1 MIMIIIVKQFNMMK
15 IITTP
20 MKVTTINTRMTVGM
34 LTISMKMIITII
46 LKLKVTVIGTSM
58 IVTSTAM
65 KTIIITRNSIMTIM
79 VTGRSR
85 VTKEIVQPPMI
96 ITQAYS
102 CPSYKLQY
110 G

>member
-1 MIMIIIVKQFNMMK
+1 MIIRVKQFTMMK

-20 MKVTTINTRMTVGM
+20 MKVTTINTRMTAGM
-34 LTISMKMIITII
+34 LTTGMKMVITVIPT
-46 LKLKVTVIGTSM
+46 LKVTIIGTSM
-58 IVTSTAM
+58 IVTSTVM
-65 KTIIITRNSIMTIM
+65 KTTIITRNSIMTIM
-79 VTGRSR
+79 VTGRSM

-110 G
+110 W